1 LPDPSA
7 SAHNHTAPLRLP
19 TTADPETQHLLEL
32 FRFIEDSAKRK
43 LILSILRSII
53 DIITPDAYS

>member
-1 LPDPSA
+1 
-7 SAHNHTAPLRLP
+7 LP